1 MPCLNS
7 LPPSSAPRAAPSF
20 SSSAFLS
27 SFSPPS
33 PPPES
38 PPRAADQYL
47 TPAGSSS
54 ASPST
59 AAAPDDDK
67 ARAQARRAQVR
78 RAQIQHRQR
87 KAEYVK
93 QLEMDVNAYRYMIAR
108 AEAEAGVVRRENE
121 LLRKKLAEGLPVPAP
136 AALPVPMQEVE
147 MFGGVDVGD
156 LVVTLGMD
164 DVLGA
169 PCFHI
174 TSSSSGESL
183 PLSGDTGPLPR
194 KDHTGPD
201 PDPDFAGRGGVVAL
215 TAEQEMAAVNFI
227 LALEHV
233 CWDHFSIGDFPGH
246 QHHREQGMGHAL
258 MATTFC
264 MSHAPESIYEAR
276 RVFGDTMMA
285 EDDGGM
291 MMEESMLP
299 DDDLVPPAE
308 KENHESAVEKA
319 EVAAA
324 TAGGHKSKSPEPMRW
339 KTPERISLA
348 ALEGLASSLNPG
360 DLELTPVQAW
370 FELAARYPAALLL
383 RADVLSALK
392 VELKGVVRCVYY
404 GAAMERGAFESVVQ
418 RVFAQF
424 GY

>member
-1 MPCLNS
+1 M
-7 LPPSSAPRAAPSF
+7 ADKGEKRPSF
-20 SSSAFLS
+20 SAFVKKSRDSISSRIKGKK
-27 SFSPPS
+27 PT
-33 PPPES
+33 E
-38 PPRAADQYL
+38 DE
-47 TPAGSSS
+47 AGSSS
-54 ASPST
+54 TSPS
-59 AAAPDDDK
+59 AAAPGADDDK

-121 LLRKKLAEGLPVPAP
+121 LLRRKLAEGLPVPAP
-136 AALPVPMQEVE
+136 AALPVPPLHEVE

-156 LVVTLGMD
+156 LIVTLGMD
-164 DVLGA
+164 DALGA

-183 PLSGDTGPLPR
+183 PLADDAGASPLPR
-194 KDHTGPD
+194 KTQTGPD
-201 PDPDFAGRGGVVAL
+201 SDSGRDRAGVVL

-233 CWDHFSIGDFPGH
+233 CWDHFSVGDFPGH
-246 QHHREQGMGHAL
+246 RHHREQGMGHAL

-264 MSHAPESIYEAR
+264 MSHAPESFYEAR

-285 EDDGGM
+285 EDDGM

-299 DDDLVPPAE
+299 DDDLVPPPE
-308 KENHESAVEKA
+308 KENHGSAVEKA
-319 EVAAA
+319 EAAV
-324 TAGGHKSKSPEPMRW
+324 GHKSKSPEPMQW

-370 FELAARYPAALLL
+370 FELAARYPAGVLL

-424 GY
+424 GYQ